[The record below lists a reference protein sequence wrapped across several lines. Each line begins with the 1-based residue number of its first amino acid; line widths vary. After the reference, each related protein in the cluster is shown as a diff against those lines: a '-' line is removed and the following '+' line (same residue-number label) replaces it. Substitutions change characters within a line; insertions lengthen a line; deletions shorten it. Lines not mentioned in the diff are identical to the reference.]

1 MSQPSDTPD
10 TSAAT
15 PRPTGASGAAGV
27 SASGAPGEPSASAP
41 SAPGAS
47 GGAGTAPRIRPGG
60 FRELGPIGWAVNRL
74 GARVTGKRDV
84 HLFATLGHA
93 RRLFPA
99 WLAYSGMMMPFGIL
113 DRRTTELVI
122 LRIAHLRGSVY
133 ERAHHERIGAGVG
146 LDDDEIART
155 TEDPSTAPWTDRL
168 RTVLIAVDELVRT
181 KDIADD
187 TWARL
192 SSHLNS
198 SELVALVQLVAQYDG
213 LATSLHVLRIQPDE
227 PR

>member
-1 MSQPSDTPD
+1 MSQPSSSP
-10 TSAAT
+10 
-15 PRPTGASGAAGV
+15 ASNDRA
-27 SASGAPGEPSASAP
+27 SASASDDSGHP
-41 SAPGAS
+41 DPGPVPQS
-47 GGAGTAPRIRPGG
+47 GGAAHSRGATHAGGAGPAPRIRPGG
-60 FRELGPIGWAVNRL
+60 FRELGPVGWAVNRL

-99 WLAYSGMMMPFGIL
+99 WLAYSAMMMPFGIL

-122 LRIAHLRGSVY
+122 LRIAYLRGSAY
-133 ERAHHERIGAGVG
+133 ERAHHERIGASVG

-155 TEDPSTAPWTDRL
+155 TQDPATAEWTDRL
-168 RTVLIAVDELVRT
+168 RSLLIAVDELVQT

-187 TWARL
+187 TWADL
-192 SSHLNS
+192 SSHLSS

-213 LATSLHVLRIQPDE
+213 LATSLHALRIQPDV

>member
-15 PRPTGASGAAGV
+15 PRPTGTSD
-27 SASGAPGEPSASAP
+27 P
-41 SAPGAS
+41 
-47 GGAGTAPRIRPGG
+47 AGTPGTPGPAGTPDPAATSPRIRPGG

-99 WLAYSGMMMPFGIL
+99 WLAYSGMMMPFGVL

-155 TEDPSTAPWTDRL
+155 TEDPSTAPWADSL
-168 RTVLIAVDELVRT
+168 RAVLIAVDELVRT

-213 LATSLHVLRIQPDE
+213 LATSLQALRIQPDE

>member
-1 MSQPSDTPD
+1 MSQPHDSPDASPDTPTPDSPATD
-10 TSAAT
+10 TPAPDPSLSAT
-15 PRPTGASGAAGV
+15 
-27 SASGAPGEPSASAP
+27 
-41 SAPGAS
+41 
-47 GGAGTAPRIRPGG
+47 PRIRPGG
-60 FRELGPIGWAVNRL
+60 FRELGPVGWAVNRL

-122 LRIAHLRGSVY
+122 LRIAWVRGSAY
-133 ERAHHERIGAGVG
+133 ERAHHERIGASVG
-146 LDDDEIART
+146 LDDDDIART
-155 TEDPSTAPWTDRL
+155 TRDPATAGWSPRL
-168 RTVLIAVDELVRT
+168 RAVLVAVDEQVRT

-187 TWARL
+187 TWAEL
-192 SSHLNS
+192 GSHLD
-198 SELVALVQLVAQYDG
+198 EAQLVALVQLIAQYDG
-213 LATSLHVLRIQPDE
+213 LATALHTLRIQPDV